1 MRDMLKAGKIFVI
14 FLFVCFSLI
23 AHRAVFGE
31 ELPVDKTVSG
41 EILISLDVKSIDLED
56 ALRLIAE
63 QSGLNIVTSK
73 NARGTITVKLKDV
86 PVEDALKSILEVNNC
101 KYKKEGNIIKVYT
114 YQDLEQEERFVD
126 LETKVF
132 TLEFAKVSD
141 IKPLILAA
149 KSARGKMEVNTKTNQ
164 IIVFDTPDILK
175 QMEGMVR
182 ELDKEIQ
189 LGIFQLNY
197 ADPTEIQNK
206 LTQFIPKT
214 EGEIM
219 ADTRTNSIIVKAL
232 PSVQKEVEALIGKWD
247 RQNKQVQIE
256 AKMIEVT
263 VDDSMQLG
271 VNWEYKTPTT
281 FKNREPSTSNLKE
294 DLSLD
299 LTDGGI
305 FKVGTLSA
313 DDYTATLEMLATRA
327 NTDVLSSPKVTVLD
341 GQEAS
346 IHIGS
351 SEPYIVTSE
360 DPVTGFV
367 TESTNFIDVG
377 IKLIVTP
384 KIGQDK
390 HITMAIHPEV
400 STSRRVAEAN
410 NALAIDTTEA
420 DTTLTVKDGQTVVL
434 GGLMKQDTKKTV
446 KKIPVLGDIPILGLL
461 FRNMDE
467 ENVKKELM
475 VFITPHILT
484 AEGKIAS
491 DPQELQIEQVI
502 RETISKIKRK
512 TTVSPEI
519 KPEVMEQE

>member
-1 MRDMLKAGKIFVI
+1 MVKGHIFFII
-14 FLFVCFSLI
+14 FLSLYLNL
-23 AHRAVFGE
+23 AAFKDVLGE
-31 ELPVDKTVSG
+31 EPLADEVVSDD
-41 EILISLDVKSIDLED
+41 ILISLDVKNIDLED

-73 NARGTITVKLKDV
+73 NARGTITVRLKDV
-86 PVEDALKSILEVNNC
+86 PVEDALKAILEVNNC
-101 KYKKEGNIIKVYT
+101 KYKKEGNIIKIYT

-126 LETKVF
+126 LDTKVF

-175 QMEGMVR
+175 QIEDMVK

-189 LGIFQLNY
+189 LRIFQLNY

-206 LTQFIPKT
+206 LAQFIPKT

-232 PSVQKEVEALIGKWD
+232 PSVQKEVEALLGKWD

-263 VDDSMQLG
+263 VDDSMKLG
-271 VNWEYKTPTT
+271 INWEYQTPTT
-281 FKNREPSTSNLKE
+281 FKRHEPSTSDLKG
-294 DLSLD
+294 DFGMD
-299 LTDGGI
+299 LTEGGI

-351 SEPYIVTSE
+351 SEPYVVTSE

-384 KIGQDK
+384 KIGQDN

-400 STSRRVAEAN
+400 SSSRRVAEAN
-410 NALAIDTTEA
+410 NALAVDTTEA

-434 GGLMKQDTKKTV
+434 GGLMKQNTKKTV
-446 KKIPVLGDIPILGLL
+446 KKIPLLGDIPILGLL
-461 FRNMDE
+461 FRNMNE

-484 AEGKIAS
+484 ADGKIAR
-491 DPQELQIEQVI
+491 DPRERQIEQIV

-512 TTVSPEI
+512 ATVSPEI
-519 KPEVMEQE
+519 KSDVMEQE